1 MSANPETG
9 LEVRPTGSR
18 LDLINATIS
27 SIAEHGLSAL
37 TSAKIA
43 RAAGHTAASIN
54 FHFGSK
60 EALLIATLREVSEEY
75 ADVTEAVLA
84 EAGDDALK
92 GLLGI
97 IDASLSPQLSDSRK
111 VAVWYAFLAESS
123 AREEYQRICGD
134 RDDAFCAAVT
144 RRCTALIAAREAEP
158 RPDADAVS
166 LGLTGVIDQLWQGIL
181 FDGDAFDRE
190 AGKRQC
196 RAYLSSVFP
205 WLLNQI
211 AAPATVA
218 KPVRSPRP
226 QDAADAGLRYTL
238 PAWVYRNEEFHE
250 LEKEHLLLP
259 GWQIVCHVSEI
270 AKAGDYVSFDF
281 LGQRGFVVRDDSGA
295 VRAFHNVCSHRA
307 HAVVAGDRG
316 HCNKFLTCMYHGW
329 TYHLDGRNRSVS
341 APDTF
346 PRFDRSKFGLKPI
359 ELEVY
364 QGMVFVRFRTGGAS
378 VAALMQPYHAE
389 LEHYRMEQMVPLD
402 ELWVHDLEI
411 DWKNVVENYVEDYH
425 FPIGHP
431 GLSALMEPQYDREVR
446 PEGTMR
452 LSHRMRKEPLA
463 SSWSAVRYAAFL
475 PTIEHLPEDMRRRWT
490 YFGLFPNVYFDIYPE
505 WLDFFHVVP
514 TGPGRVRIRARSFGF
529 PDDRREMRAARF
541 LCARLNARV
550 QAEDEILTRSVQQGL
565 ASGAYGQGILSDKEV
580 VLGGFQDW
588 IRERIPVARLA
599 QAPPRGTVAARDAA
613 LRSSAVGGHSA
624 AQVKPA

>member
-1 MSANPETG
+1 M
-9 LEVRPTGSR
+9 
-18 LDLINATIS
+18 
-27 SIAEHGLSAL
+27 
-37 TSAKIA
+37 
-43 RAAGHTAASIN
+43 
-54 FHFGSK
+54 
-60 EALLIATLREVSEEY
+60 
-75 ADVTEAVLA
+75 
-84 EAGDDALK
+84 
-92 GLLGI
+92 
-97 IDASLSPQLSDSRK
+97 
-111 VAVWYAFLAESS
+111 
-123 AREEYQRICGD
+123 
-134 RDDAFCAAVT
+134 
-144 RRCTALIAAREAEP
+144 
-158 RPDADAVS
+158 S
-166 LGLTGVIDQLWQGIL
+166 LGLTGLIDQLWQGIL
-181 FDGDAFDRE
+181 FDGDEFDRE

-226 QDAADAGLRYTL
+226 QDAADTGLRYTL

-452 LSHRMRKEPLA
+452 LSHRMREKPLA

-490 YFGLFPNVYFDIYPE
+490 YFGLFPERVLRHLPRVAGFLPRRADRAGTRA
-505 WLDFFHVVP
+505 D
-514 TGPGRVRIRARSFGF
+514 PGT
-529 PDDRREMRAARF
+529 
-541 LCARLNARV
+541 LL
-550 QAEDEILTRSVQQGL
+550 
-565 ASGAYGQGILSDKEV
+565 
-580 VLGGFQDW
+580 
-588 IRERIPVARLA
+588 RIPRR
-599 QAPPRGTVAARDAA
+599 PARDARGAVPVRAAQCAGSGGGRDPDA
-613 LRSSAVGGHSA
+613 LRPAGARLGRLRAGHPLGQGSGARRIPGLDPRADPGRAACAGAAARYRRREGCGAQIIRGRRSFCRPGQACIEETSDCADRVVGHPDIRLLVGDVVYA
-624 AQVKPA
+624 RVERQTIVQRVACVEIMDFVRRELEVLRFPDVRLACQRLR